1 MGVINRFADKFWP
14 TPEKPR
20 DPAAL
25 VASAR
30 ERQRAVL
37 NDLQGD
43 LDEAED
49 ELAYVEV
56 EIARSQQR
64 VTRLYSEVAAASA
77 AGSTDLAGELHR
89 ELRQTSSF
97 LAELTGVRK
106 EVVGE
111 RARLTDLLAHLRDR
125 RAEDDKRAAMSGDG
139 AVAEAAPTPEEPR
152 LTGQEAVPAPEF

>member
-49 ELAYVEV
+49 ELAYLEV

-111 RARLTDLLAHLRDR
+111 RARLAHLRDR
-125 RAEDDKRAAMSGDG
+125 LAEDDKRAAMSGDG

-152 LTGQEAVPAPEF
+152 LTGQEAVPDPEF